1 MAKLSPKTGKRI
13 VWIAGIAAV
22 GAVSTI
28 AGFWLYRQMKKME
41 DYELN
46 FKNIIF
52 KKINL
57 QEIVFDLY
65 MIFTNKSN
73 LGVTLAKQEY
83 DIYANNI
90 YITTVK
96 NESPNDIKPKSDSE
110 IGMRIRFTPEMLLTK
125 IGVNPVELIA
135 NPKKINVKIVMKYK
149 VRILFFNV
157 AIPEII
163 FEDTLYNM
171 MNY

>member
-13 VWIAGIAAV
+13 VWISAVVAV

-28 AGFWLYRQMKKME
+28 AGIWLYRQLKKME

-46 FKNIIF
+46 YKNIIF
-52 KKINL
+52 RKL
-57 QEIVFDLY
+57 SLTEVVFDLY

-83 DIYANNI
+83 DIYANNVFI
-90 YITTVK
+90 DSIV
-96 NESPNDIKPKSDSE
+96 NDSPNDIKPKSDSE
-110 IGMRIRFTPEMLLTK
+110 IGMRIRITPAQLLTK
-125 IGVNPVELIA
+125 IGVNPAELIA
-135 NPKKINVKIVMKYK
+135 NPKKINIKIVMKYK
-149 VRILFFNV
+149 IRVLFFNV
-157 AIPEII
+157 SIPEII